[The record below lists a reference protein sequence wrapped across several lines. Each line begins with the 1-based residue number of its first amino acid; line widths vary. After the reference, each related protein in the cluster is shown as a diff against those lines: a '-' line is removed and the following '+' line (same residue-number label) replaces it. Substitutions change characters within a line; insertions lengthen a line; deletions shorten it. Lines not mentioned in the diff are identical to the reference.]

1 MINVGNIVP
10 IDYLEMVKGRP
21 FHLILAHMVKQ
32 SVPYREFYKEEAKNG
47 ATIILDNSSFELGDE
62 WATPTELVDIY
73 KSLKSDN
80 IFLMSPEVAFDGL
93 ASARAVYNFKELL
106 SSLNL
111 SPKLFGTVHGR
122 SFDEVRKCYLTV
134 NELVDYI
141 GFSYRIWCDDLPVKY
156 PVPAIERGLM
166 RITLL
171 NTLVE
176 EGVVNTQK
184 PHHLLGIS
192 DPCEIYAQSHYFWIK
207 SADSSTSYIH
217 AKNNVWFT
225 SNGLGTSDRVTEKIN
240 FDDKFSS
247 FTSSGL
253 YRNITQLDMF
263 AKGEKVW

>member
-10 IDYLEMVKGRP
+10 ISYLEMVKGRP

-32 SVPYREFYKEEAKNG
+32 SDTYRDFYKQETKNG
-47 ATIILDNSSFELGDE
+47 ATIVLDNSNYECGDT

-73 KSLKSDN
+73 KSLESDSVY
-80 IFLMSPEVAFDGL
+80 LMAPEVAFDGL
-93 ASARAVYNFKELL
+93 ASARAVYKFKELL
-106 SSLNL
+106 ASLNL
-111 SPKLFGTVHGR
+111 TPKLFGTVHGR
-122 SFDEVRKCYLTV
+122 SFDEVRKCYTTV

-156 PVPAIERGLM
+156 PVSTIERGLM
-166 RITLL
+166 RVTLL
-171 NTLVE
+171 NALAE
-176 EGVVNTQK
+176 EGVINTQK

>member
-141 GFSYRIWCDDLPVKY
+141 GFSYRIWCDDLNVRYSVPV
-156 PVPAIERGLM
+156 VERGLM
-166 RITLL
+166 RTMLL
-171 NTLVE
+171 NKLE
-176 EGVVNTQK
+176 EKGVINTQK

-192 DPCEIYAQSHYFWIK
+192 DPCELYGQSIHPWVK
-207 SADSSTSYIH
+207 SADSSTAYIH
-217 AKNNVWFT
+217 AKNNIWFT
-225 SNGLGTSDRVTEKIN
+225 SYGLGTHDRVTEKIN
-240 FDDKFSS
+240 FDDEFSS
-247 FTSSGL
+247 FVSSGL
-253 YRNITQLDMF
+253 YRNIMWLDMF
-263 AKGEKVW
+263 ARGEK